1 MKSKKILALILVLST
16 TSALSFSSMA
26 EEVSLLDSLP
36 AVQYEVETRG
46 NAETLS
52 EDDYLLDGNYE
63 NGELIN
69 GSIYHSEAEAVEG
82 VKQDRIM
89 ARTIANSSESEPKP
103 DLARIYPNTGIIEGI
118 SSTGSFYYN
127 IQTSGTTPSA
137 YWNVHSTVWVDSQS
151 DVYYSKSQSTGTN
164 DNYSYILTVMSDG
177 NAVGSF
183 RGYADD
189 VKGGANFTIPGD
201 SMYIKLATENFPRNE
216 FLHGSGSV
224 DD

>member
-1 MKSKKILALILVLST
+1 MR
-16 TSALSFSSMA
+16 MA
-26 EEVSLLDSLP
+26 KN
-36 AVQYEVETRG
+36 T
-46 NAETLS
+46 
-52 EDDYLLDGNYE
+52 

-89 ARTIANSSESEPKP
+89 ARTIANSSESEP

-189 VKGGANFTIPGD
+189 VKGGANFTIPGN

-216 FLHGSGSV
+216 LPAHGFFRV
-224 DD
+224 IYNKV

>member
-16 TSALSFSSMA
+16 TSALSFSAMA

-89 ARTIANSSESEPKP
+89 ARTIANSSESEP

-137 YWNVHSTVWVDSQS
+137 YWNVHSTVWVDS
-151 DVYYSKSQSTGTN
+151 
-164 DNYSYILTVMSDG
+164 
-177 NAVGSF
+177 
-183 RGYADD
+183 
-189 VKGGANFTIPGD
+189 
-201 SMYIKLATENFPRNE
+201 
-216 FLHGSGSV
+216 
-224 DD
+224 